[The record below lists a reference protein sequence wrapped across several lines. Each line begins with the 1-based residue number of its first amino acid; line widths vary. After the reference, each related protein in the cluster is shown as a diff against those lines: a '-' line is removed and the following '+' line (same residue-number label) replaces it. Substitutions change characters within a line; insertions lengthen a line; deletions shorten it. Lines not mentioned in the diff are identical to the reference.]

1 MDIISGEKLQSIT
14 DIHIGGWNNF
24 CQSNLSSKNMNIEYF
39 KNDVL
44 FNNPKNVF
52 CYGDKINQL
61 SKYIHLF
68 QNPFHLI
75 SHNSDFNIIKSDEC
89 DLIANCPNL
98 IKWYA
103 QNVAYIHHKI
113 HFLPIGIANSN
124 WEHGNPSF
132 FTNLVFEKKSNTAYM
147 NFTVS
152 TNFNKRYHCQ
162 QILMRKG
169 IPFLPT
175 VSPESNIQRLQTY
188 KYCICPEG
196 NGLDTHRLWEAYYVK
211 TIPILLRTTFSTN
224 IKQVTNL
231 PMILLNSWDDF
242 DYNLLPE
249 YDESYFTINKYLYL
263 ETFYS
268 LLTLD
273 K

>member
-1 MDIISGEKLQSIT
+1 
-14 DIHIGGWNNF
+14 
-24 CQSNLSSKNMNIEYF
+24 
-39 KNDVL
+39 
-44 FNNPKNVF
+44 
-52 CYGDKINQL
+52 
-61 SKYIHLF
+61 
-68 QNPFHLI
+68 
-75 SHNSDFNIIKSDEC
+75 
-89 DLIANCPNL
+89 
-98 IKWYA
+98 
-103 QNVAYIHHKI
+103 
-113 HFLPIGIANSN
+113 
-124 WEHGNPSF
+124 
-132 FTNLVFEKKSNTAYM
+132 
-147 NFTVS
+147 
-152 TNFNKRYHCQ
+152 
-162 QILMRKG
+162 MRKG